1 MAWRSAHRGRRCRV
15 PVGSPRSRITD
26 AKHHGAGADAF
37 LHAAAGS
44 GAFATDRV
52 ARGALAVTAANQ
64 GLCQLD
70 ASVEGFARAFRMASG
85 DVCANP
91 SSLLVS
97 SVAHGNTRS
106 TLHFGGI
113 RRS

>member
-1 MAWRSAHRGRRCRV
+1 MAWRSAHRGRRCRD

-52 ARGALAVTAANQ
+52 ARGALAVNAATQ
-64 GLCQLD
+64 GLYQLD
-70 ASVEGFARAFRMASG
+70 ASVEGFARAIRMASG
-85 DVCANP
+85 DSP
-91 SSLLVS
+91 SSVDAGVS
-97 SVAHGNTRS
+97 SVAHGNTLR
-106 TLHFGGI
+106 TLRFGGI

>member
-1 MAWRSAHRGRRCRV
+1 MAWRSAHRGRRCRD

-52 ARGALAVTAANQ
+52 ARGALAVTANQ

-70 ASVEGFARAFRMASG
+70 ASVEGFARAIQMASG
-85 DVCANP
+85 DVCASP
-91 SSLLVS
+91 CSLLVS
-97 SVAHGNTRS
+97 SVAHGNTLR
-106 TLHFGGI
+106 TLRFDGI